1 MERKVSNLPH
11 YFRFWRVVNLW
22 YNIKI
27 KRFCTLSL
35 GCFENPNMYWLD
47 SLGWI
52 MVKFMYV
59 QMTNVI
65 FLIDSIIN

>member
-1 MERKVSNLPH
+1 MSNLPH
-11 YFRFWRVVNLW
+11 YFGSWRVVNPW

-27 KRFCTLSL
+27 NRFYTLSL
-35 GCFENPNMYWLD
+35 GCFENPKMHWSN

-65 FLIDSIIN
+65 LKIDSIIN